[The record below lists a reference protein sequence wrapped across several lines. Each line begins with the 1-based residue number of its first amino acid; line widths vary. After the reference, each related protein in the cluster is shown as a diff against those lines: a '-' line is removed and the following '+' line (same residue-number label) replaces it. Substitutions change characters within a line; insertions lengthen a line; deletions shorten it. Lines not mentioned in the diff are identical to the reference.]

1 MCAEPCQHDQ
11 RLVQAQGEPFAATRY
26 PPVRMANATRWTIVG
41 LLLALVA
48 GLAWLLALGD
58 ELPRASAPTPAP
70 APAVVTTAPEAP
82 SDMLREPATIA
93 PSLADPLADGT
104 TTAAPRA
111 TVRFTGRCLAA
122 ESGAPL
128 AGCELKTEDEGP
140 TVARSGPDGTF
151 DVTAEVDA
159 RGGAFLGIAA
169 NGRVPRH
176 SSFDRLHVGAV
187 EALGDVRLQRGYVV
201 TGRVVDTAG
210 NGVTGIHVVVF
221 GVDTGLSAGQFGQSV
236 AGAVCAADGTFT
248 FDLLLPP
255 GDWRA
260 QLLGTRRQR
269 GSGAFHV
276 ETDTGC
282 APLVLIVEDQHDI
295 AGVVVDDRGEPM
307 PKVGLQTEQGEA
319 RAESSLNG
327 VFRLVAPRAI
337 EGSTRVVLTEPDS
350 WSPAFVAPTA
360 FWGQQDVRIVMPRG
374 PDVTIEV
381 ADDRGRVVTDFGVL
395 FLPLARTSFPISRD
409 HGTHADGKLTV
420 PTYRVGRHVLRV
432 LPKAQDLLA
441 SEPQFV
447 EVGSAAVPVQKVVLE
462 RLRRVGVEVVGAD
475 GAPIGAAKVSL
486 VRRGDRGLGPE
497 GAQDPHRHLMWSG
510 GRRGNELVSDTTTG
524 ADGIGALFA
533 PAVTNGFLLRVRADG
548 CEPTFVPDPVFEAS
562 APLRLV
568 LARGGALAGRVALH
582 GQSRELFAIEVR
594 DAAGNP
600 LALDAQAQ
608 LLGPD
613 GVFAVPLLPAG
624 DCHVTVLRKITA
636 SSPGSATS
644 PFVPFGA
651 PVVPVHVV
659 GGVTTQVELDAPVQA
674 LGSLQGRIRGA
685 ETLGKQSQLLLFLI
699 GHVNAARGLFAVA
712 ADGSFTAD
720 QLPPGRYV
728 VGLVAEPHTAFTAT
742 PMLFATEVVITAGG
756 SHTQEF
762 ALARR
767 RLTVTLRTP
776 TGEPN
781 AEALELRCGPVVR
794 QVGER
799 AELVLDPAPELPLE
813 FRRIGGEWSP
823 GVVMPQDRREHTVE
837 VVVPEPR

>member
-1 MCAEPCQHDQ
+1 
-11 RLVQAQGEPFAATRY
+11 
-26 PPVRMANATRWTIVG
+26 MANGTRWTIVG

-48 GLAWLLALGD
+48 GFAWLLALGD
-58 ELPRASAPTPAP
+58 ELPMASAPTAAP
-70 APAVVTTAPEAP
+70 APTVVATATGAP
-82 SDMLREPATIA
+82 SDVLREPATTA
-93 PSLADPLADGT
+93 PSAAEPLANGT
-104 TTAAPRA
+104 PTAATRA
-111 TVRFTGRCLAA
+111 TARFTGRCLAA

-128 AGCELKTEDEGP
+128 AGCELKTDSEGP

-159 RGGAFLGIAA
+159 HGGAFLGIAA

-176 SSFDRLHVGAV
+176 SSFDLLHAGAV
-187 EALGDVRLQRGYVV
+187 EALGDVRLQRGHVV

-210 NGVTGIHVVVF
+210 NGVTGNDVVVF
-221 GVDTGLSAGQFGQSV
+221 GVDTGLRAGQFGQSA

-269 GSGAFHV
+269 GSGAFRV

-282 APLVLIVEDQHDI
+282 APLVLVVEDQHEI

-307 PKVGLQTEQGEA
+307 PNVGLRTGQGEA
-319 RAESSLNG
+319 SAESSPNG
-327 VFRLVAPRAI
+327 AFRLVATRAI
-337 EGSTRVVLTEPDS
+337 EGPTRVLLAEPS
-350 WSPAFVAPTA
+350 TWSPAFAAPTA
-360 FWGQQDVRIVMPRG
+360 FWGQRDVRIVMPRG

-381 ADDRGRVVTDFGVL
+381 ADDGGGVVTDFGVL
-395 FLPLARTSFPISRD
+395 FLPLVRTSFPVSRD

-432 LPKAQDLLA
+432 LPRAQDLLA

-486 VRRGDRGLGPE
+486 LRLGDRGHGPE
-497 GAQDPHRHLMWSG
+497 GAQDPHRYLMWSG
-510 GRRGNELVSDTTTG
+510 DRRSNELVSDTTTG

-533 PAVTNGFLLRVRADG
+533 PAVTNGCLLRVRADG
-548 CEPTFVPDPVFEAS
+548 CEPAFVAAPVFAAS

-568 LARGGALAGRVALH
+568 LARAGALAGRVALH

-594 DAAGNP
+594 DAAGKP
-600 LALDAQAQ
+600 IALDARAQ
-608 LLGPD
+608 QLGPD
-613 GVFAVPLLPAG
+613 GVFSVPLLPTG
-624 DCHVTVLRKITA
+624 DCRVTVLRKVTA
-636 SSPGSATS
+636 SSPGSATAR
-644 PFVPFGA
+644 FVPFGA

-659 GGVTTQVELDAPVQA
+659 GGAITQVELDAPVQD

-685 ETLGKQSQLLLFLI
+685 EALGKQSQVLLFLL
-699 GHVNAARGLFAVA
+699 GHENAARGLFAVA

-728 VGLVAEPHTAFTAT
+728 VGLVAEPHMAFTAT
-742 PMLFATEVVITAGG
+742 PMLFATEVFITAGG
-756 SHTQEF
+756 SHTEEF
-762 ALARR
+762 SLTRR

-776 TGEPN
+776 TGELN
-781 AEALELRCGPVVR
+781 AEAVELHCGPVVR
-794 QVGER
+794 PVGKR
-799 AELVLDPAPELPLE
+799 AELVFDPAPELPLE

-823 GVVMPQDRREHTVE
+823 GVVMPQDRHEHTVE
-837 VVVPEPR
+837 VVVPEPH

>member
-1 MCAEPCQHDQ
+1 MTT
-11 RLVQAQGEPFAATRY
+11 G
-26 PPVRMANATRWTIVG
+26 TRWTILW

-48 GLAWLLALGD
+48 GLAWLLARGD
-58 ELPRASAPTPAP
+58 ELPMASVPSTALPPA
-70 APAVVTTAPEAP
+70 AAATATEAP
-82 SDMLREPATIA
+82 SDALREPATTA
-93 PSLADPLADGT
+93 PSAAEPLANDT
-104 TTAAPRA
+104 PTVATRA

-128 AGCELKTEDEGP
+128 AGCEMKTSSEGP

-159 RGGAFLGIAA
+159 RGGAFLGITA
-169 NGRVPRH
+169 NGRAPRH
-176 SSFDRLHVGAV
+176 SSFDLLHAGAV

-210 NGVTGIHVVVF
+210 NGVTGNNVIVF
-221 GVDTGLSAGQFGQSV
+221 GVDTGLRAGQFGQSAV
-236 AGAVCAADGTFT
+236 GAACAADGTFT

-269 GSGAFHV
+269 GSGAFRV
-276 ETDTGC
+276 ETETGC
-282 APLVLIVEDQHDI
+282 APLVLVVEDQHEI
-295 AGVVVDDRGEPM
+295 AGVVVDDRGKPM
-307 PKVGLQTEQGEA
+307 PNVGLRTEQGEA
-319 RAESSLNG
+319 SAESSPNG
-327 VFRLVAPRAI
+327 AFRLVATRAI
-337 EGSTRVVLTEPDS
+337 EGPTRVLLAEPDT

-360 FWGQQDVRIVMPRG
+360 FWGQQDVRIAVPRG

-381 ADDRGRVVTDFGVL
+381 ADDRGSVVTDFGVL
-395 FLPLARTSFPISRD
+395 FLPLARTSFPVSRD
-409 HGTHADGKLTV
+409 HGLHADGKLTV

-486 VRRGDRGLGPE
+486 VRLGDRAHGPE
-497 GAQDPHRHLMWSG
+497 GSQDPHRHLMWYG
-510 GRRGNELVSDTTTG
+510 DRRSNELVSDTATG
-524 ADGIGALFA
+524 ADGLGALFA
-533 PAVTNGFLLRVRADG
+533 PAVTNGCLLRVRADG
-548 CEPTFVPDPVFEAS
+548 FEPAFVPDPEFAAS

-568 LARGGALAGRVALH
+568 LARGGALAGRVELH
-582 GQSRELFAIEVR
+582 GQSRELFSIEVL
-594 DAAGNP
+594 DAAGKP
-600 LALDAQAQ
+600 IALDARVKQ
-608 LLGPD
+608 LGPD
-613 GVFAVPLLPAG
+613 GVFAVPLLPTG
-624 DCHVTVLRKITA
+624 DCRVTVLRKVTA

-644 PFVPFGA
+644 RFVPFGA
-651 PVVPVHVV
+651 PVVPVQVV
-659 GGVTTQVELDAPVQA
+659 GGATTQVELDAPVQA

-685 ETLGKQSQLLLFLI
+685 GALGKQPQVLLFLI
-699 GHVNAARGLFAVA
+699 GHENAARGLFAAA

-720 QLPPGRYV
+720 QLPPGRYMF
-728 VGLVAEPHTAFTAT
+728 GLVAEPHTAFTAT
-742 PMLFATEVVITAGG
+742 PMLFATEVFITAGG

-762 ALARR
+762 SLTRR
-767 RLTVTLRTP
+767 RLTVTVRTP

-781 AEALELRCGPVVR
+781 AADLELRCGPAIR
-794 QVGER
+794 AVGKR
-799 AELVLDPAPELPLE
+799 AELVLDPAPEVPLE

-823 GVVMPQDRREHTVE
+823 VVAMPQDRSEHTVE